1 MSGSRWRGS
10 LRRQRVISL
19 RTLAGVVCG
28 SASRS
33 GSRVITCAITSV
45 TVSPAKS
52 ERPVSISH
60 SSTPNDH
67 TSARL
72 STGLPRACSGDM

>member
-1 MSGSRWRGS
+1 MSGSRVRGS
-10 LRRQRVISL
+10 LRRQRLSSS
-19 RTLAGVVCG
+19 RTARGVRAG

-33 GSRVITCAITSV
+33 GSRVTTAAITSV
-45 TVSPAKS
+45 TVSPANR

-60 SSTPNDH
+60 SSTPKDH